1 MSAAA
6 ATAISPTPASVPVTP
21 DLEAKWQPYLVL
33 PCQLTVEIPFPGF
46 RVADF
51 LALRIGSI
59 IGTHWSLGRDL
70 PLRVNGILIGWGELE
85 GGASHMTLRLTEL
98 T

>member
-6 ATAISPTPASVPVTP
+6 ATAISPKPASMP
-21 DLEAKWQPYLVL
+21 EAADPEAAWAPFLVL
-33 PCQLTVEIPFPGF
+33 PCQLTVEVPFPDF

-51 LALRIGSI
+51 LALRSGSVV
-59 IGTHWSLGRDL
+59 GTHWNLARDL

-85 GGASHMTLRLTEL
+85 GGANRMTLRLTEL
-98 T
+98 A

>member
-6 ATAISPTPASVPVTP
+6 ATAISPKPASMP
-21 DLEAKWQPYLVL
+21 EAADPEATWQPFLVL
-33 PCQLTVEIPFPGF
+33 PCQLTVEVPFPDF

-51 LALRIGSI
+51 LALRIGSVVE
-59 IGTHWSLGRDL
+59 THWNLARDL

-85 GGASHMTLRLTEL
+85 GGANRMTLRLTEL
-98 T
+98 A

>member
-6 ATAISPTPASVPVTP
+6 ATAISPKPAGPP
-21 DLEAKWQPYLVL
+21 EAADPEARWQPFLVL

-51 LALRIGSI
+51 LALRIGSVI
-59 IGTHWSLGRDL
+59 ATEWSLGRDL
-70 PLRVNGILIGWGELE
+70 PLHVNGILVGWGELE

-98 T
+98 A

>member
-6 ATAISPTPASVPVTP
+6 ATAISARPASTP
-21 DLEAKWQPYLVL
+21 EAPDPETTWQPFLVL
-33 PCQLTVEIPFPGF
+33 PCQLAVEIPFPGF

-51 LALRIGSI
+51 LALRIGSV

-85 GGASHMTLRLTEL
+85 GGSSHMTLRLTEL
-98 T
+98 A